1 MSVDRTLADR
11 YLGGRWTPAFDAIAA
26 EAPQVLEAY
35 LRLAAVPWRGRELPV
50 ALKELICVAL
60 SAAPGHLYPAG
71 VRMHVAGAL
80 RAGAPRAH
88 VMHAAAVAGSVG
100 IRAATLALPI
110 LADLA
115 GPAVDGD
122 AGPPPVG
129 TGLAAAHAEVVD
141 AGGAAGLPAVDREL
155 IAVAVAAA
163 VTLADADVVREHIR
177 TALDLGATAGQV
189 AEAVALACGIGLHG
203 CLLVADELAAA
214 AP

>member
-1 MSVDRTLADR
+1 MPADRTLADR
-11 YLGGRWTPAFDAIAA
+11 YLGGRWTPAFDAIAV

-80 RAGAPRAH
+80 RAGAQRAH

-110 LADLA
+110 LADAA
-115 GPAVDGD
+115 GDGGAAASPVD
-122 AGPPPVG
+122 AA
-129 TGLAAAHAEVVD
+129 LAAAHAEVVD

-177 TALDLGATAGQV
+177 AALDLGATPGQV